1 MGNKEETNKLTQKLA
16 KLDRQNTAI
25 ASPWTEKQ
33 EDMTEAFVKSQFAAG
48 MMQMNKEQLWGKT
61 PLLHEVKGLDERQ
74 MLLGLLLEP
83 VL

>member
-1 MGNKEETNKLTQKLA
+1 L
-16 KLDRQNTAI
+16 
-25 ASPWTEKQ
+25 
-33 EDMTEAFVKSQFAAG
+33 TEAFVKSQFAAG

-61 PLLHEVKGLDERQ
+61 PLLHEVKGLDEGQ